1 LSFADELRL
10 AALPIWEDW
19 HSHPFVRG
27 IGDGTLAVE
36 KFQHWLRQD
45 YVYLKEYARVFA
57 LATAKARDLA
67 TMSMF
72 ARLLDGTLNSEM
84 ELHRRYAAQFGI
96 TGEELEHEPKS
107 PTTQAY
113 TDFLLAAAYGGD
125 LDRLVA
131 ALLPCAWGF
140 WEIGTRLAQ
149 AADAA
154 GPGGRDGGGNPYLDW
169 IATYSSTQFGE
180 LVVWLKDLMN
190 RLAEGCSADRRRELI
205 QVFVTSSRYELRF
218 WDMAETLERLPVRP

>member
-1 LSFADELRL
+1 MSFADELRV
-10 AALPIWEDW
+10 AALPIWEAW
-19 HSHPFVRG
+19 HGHPFVRG

-57 LATAKARDLA
+57 LGAAKAGDLA
-67 TMSMF
+67 TMGMF
-72 ARLLDGTLNSEM
+72 AKLLDGTLNSEM
-84 ELHRRYAAQFGI
+84 ELHRRYAAQFGVI
-96 TGEELEHEPKS
+96 AEELEHEPKS
-107 PTTQAY
+107 PTAQAY

-149 AADAA
+149 ATET
-154 GPGGRDGGGNPYLDW
+154 GGESGRGGGDNPYLDW
-169 IATYSSTQFGE
+169 IETYSSTQFGE
-180 LVVWLKDLMN
+180 LVVWLKDLMD
-190 RLAEGCSADRRRELI
+190 RLAEGCSADRRRELTE
-205 QVFVTSSRYELRF
+205 VFVTSSRYELRF
-218 WDMAETLERLPVRP
+218 WDMAEMLERWPALL